1 MAKKEV
7 ATDLWV
13 HDLLKEAEIEL
24 DAQGSTIKEIDEA
37 LKTASKRG
45 TGKVGFPEYVGVV
58 KDFLLVIEDKAS
70 LQNHIKRNNDKLISL
85 ETKDVTDYAVN
96 GAYFYAKH
104 LSQNTNYKKIFAFGI
119 SGTEKKH
126 KITPLFIND
135 RGDLFELEDVESFI
149 SFNEKNIDE
158 YYLKDV
164 LKESTDT
171 EKELEEILSDAKDL
185 HEQLRNYGN
194 MKDEEKPIVVS
205 GILLALRER
214 DNGNFSI
221 DSLVGD
227 TQITDGQK
235 IYQAIE
241 SSFLRTDLSPQTK
254 IDKIKSQFS
263 IIKDSTKLNEINKT
277 LKKTPLRQFT
287 EFLDEHL
294 YKSIKYTKSAE
305 DYLGRLYG
313 EFMRYSGGSGQTLG
327 IVLTPRHITELFCD
341 LLELKTTDRIFDPCC
356 GTGGFLVAA
365 LHTML
370 SKTENENEKLNI
382 RKNQLYGIE
391 LRPDMFTVAT
401 TNMILRGDGKSN
413 LHCDDFLMKNP
424 KQMQTDFRATVGML
438 NPPYSQGTKNDPDLY
453 EISFTEHLLDSL
465 LPNSKCAV
473 IVPQSSMTGKTNE
486 EKSIKEN
493 ILKHHTLEGVIMLQ
507 KDTFYGIG
515 VIPCIAVFT
524 SGQPH
529 PKDKICKFINFE
541 DDGYKVSPHI
551 GLLETEAA
559 KDKKQ
564 HLLDVWFDRLEA
576 ENKFCVKTTINAEDE
591 WLHSFYYFNDEIP
604 TQEDFEKTVGDYL
617 TFEFSMIMQG
627 RKYLFEE
634 SSEDVKKNFKEELE
648 SREWREFFISGNE
661 GVFKIE
667 STSSGIDKNKLNLQG
682 GNIPYITR
690 SDVANGINLFLSEKQ
705 QSKYKIDSGN
715 CITVGLDTQTVF
727 YQPYSFFTGQN
738 IQVLSYENCTKENA
752 LFISKLIQLQM
763 VKFNWGGNGAT
774 LGRLSRTKIL
784 LPVTASGEI
793 DYEFME
799 SFIQKLENTKL
810 DEYKEYA
817 KKRVNEILFSQ
828 KIENAKL
835 EEKNWKPFLIG
846 EIFNKF
852 VQGKSKGLNHLNEKN
867 GEIPYLGATNRN
879 NGVLTFVNEETSMLQ
894 RGNCMCFIRNGQGS
908 VGYSVYKREP
918 FISTSDNTFAYA
930 DWLNCFTGNFI
941 VTSSDMIRSKY
952 SFGYKRNNE
961 RLIKDKIMLPTTPA
975 GEPDY
980 LYMES
985 YIKEIMLRK
994 YNEYLNYKK
1003 VDSDAYQNHREEYL
1017 MVAEN
1022 EGLA

>member
-70 LQNHIKRNNDKLISL
+70 LQNHIKRNDDKLISL

-171 EKELEEILSDAKDL
+171 EKELEEILSDAKEL
-185 HEQLRNYGN
+185 HEHLRNYGN
-194 MKDEEKPIVVS
+194 MKDEEKPLVVS

-214 DNGNFSI
+214 DNGNFNI
-221 DSLVGD
+221 ENLNGDSF
-227 TQITDGQK
+227 ITDGQK

-241 SSFLRTDLSPQTK
+241 SSFKRTDLSPVTK
-254 IDKIKSQFS
+254 IDKILSQFTV
-263 IIKDSTKLNEINKT
+263 IKDSMKLNEINKT
-277 LKKTPLRQFT
+277 LKKTPLRFFT

-305 DYLGRLYG
+305 DYLGRFYG

-370 SKTENENEKLNI
+370 SKTENESEKLNI

-424 KQMQTDFRATVGML
+424 KQLQTDFRATVGML
-438 NPPYSQGTKNDPDLY
+438 NPPYSQGSKDDPDLY

-541 DDGYKVSPHI
+541 DDGYKVAPHI
-551 GLLETEAA
+551 GLLETEAV

-576 ENKFCVKTTINAEDE
+576 ENKFCVKTTVSAEDE

-634 SSEDVKKNFKEELE
+634 DSEDVKKNFKDELE
-648 SREWREFFISGNE
+648 NREWREFFISGNE

-667 STSSGIDKNKLNLQG
+667 STSSGIDKNKLNLQS

-690 SDVANGINLFLSEKQ
+690 SDIANGINLFLTEQQ

-715 CITVGLDTQTVF
+715 CITIGLDTQTVF
-727 YQPYSFFTGQN
+727 YQPHSFFTGQN
-738 IQVLSYENCTKENA
+738 IQVLNYKNCTKENA

-774 LGRLSRTKIL
+774 LSRLSRTKIL
-784 LPVTASGEI
+784 LPVTTSGEI
-793 DYEFME
+793 DYDFME
-799 SFIQKLENTKL
+799 SFIQKLENAKL
-810 DEYKEYA
+810 DKYKEYA
-817 KKRVNEILFSQ
+817 NKRVNEILFSK
-828 KIENAKL
+828 KIENVKL
-835 EEKNWKPFLIG
+835 EEKNWKEFRLNTIFSFEKGNQNKMNTLEKGNIPLISAKKINNG
-846 EIFNKF
+846 YKTF
-852 VQGKSKGLNHLNEKN
+852 VKENSKKLFKGNCISLNCDGDGGAGLAFYQPTNMAVDSHVKVLYSNEKLSKY
-867 GEIPYLGATNRN
+867 EL
-879 NGVLTFVNEETSMLQ
+879 LFLSL
-894 RGNCMCFIRNGQGS
+894 C
-908 VGYSVYKREP
+908 
-918 FISTSDNTFAYA
+918 ISTQSD
-930 DWLNCFTGNFI
+930 
-941 VTSSDMIRSKY
+941 R
-952 SFGYKRNNE
+952 FGHAHSITEE
-961 RLIKDKIMLPTTPA
+961 RLNSYKIILPTTPS

-980 LYMES
+980 LYMEN
-985 YIKEIMLRK
+985 YIKRIMLKK
-994 YNEYLNYKK
+994 YSEYLDFKEKTNY
-1003 VDSDAYQNHREEYL
+1003 SLNPNSGL
-1017 MVAEN
+1017 LNVAQSR
-1022 EGLA
+1022 

>member
-7 ATDLWV
+7 STDLWV
-13 HDLLKEAEIEL
+13 HDLLKEAGIEL
-24 DAQGSTIKEIDEA
+24 DAQGSSIKEIDEA
-37 LKTASKRG
+37 LKSASKRG
-45 TGKVGFPEYVGVV
+45 TGKAGFPEYVGVV

-70 LQNHIKRNNDKLISL
+70 LKNHIKRDADNLISL

-96 GAYFYAKH
+96 GAYFYARH
-104 LSQNTNYKKIFAFGI
+104 LSQNTLYKKIFAFGI

-171 EKELEEILSDAKDL
+171 EKELEEILADAKEL
-185 HEQLRNYGN
+185 HEHLRNYGN
-194 MKDEEKPIVVS
+194 MKDEEKPLVVS

-221 DSLVGD
+221 DTLIGD

-241 SSFLRTDLSPQTK
+241 SSFKRTDLSPVTK
-254 IDKIKSQFS
+254 IDKILSQFTV
-263 IIKDSTKLNEINKT
+263 IKDSMKLNEINKT
-277 LKKTPLRQFT
+277 LKKTPLRFFT

-305 DYLGRLYG
+305 DYLGRFYG

-370 SKTENENEKLNI
+370 SKTENESEKLNI

-424 KQMQTDFRATVGML
+424 KQLQTEFRATVGML
-438 NPPYSQGTKNDPDLY
+438 NPPYSQGTKNDSDLY

-486 EKSIKEN
+486 EKSIKES

-541 DDGYKVSPHI
+541 DDGYKVAPHI

-564 HLLDVWFDRLEA
+564 HLLDVWFDRIEA
-576 ENKFCVKTTINAEDE
+576 ENKFCVKTTVTYEDE

-604 TQEDFEKTVGDYL
+604 AQEDFEKTVGDYL

-634 SSEDVKKNFKEELE
+634 DSETDVKKNFKDELE
-648 SREWREFFISGNE
+648 NREWREFKISE
-661 GVFKIE
+661 VFETEKVYGFPLEKYTDGFFPYI
-667 STSSGIDKNKLNLQG
+667 STSGINNGLIHFVDCNKNEITKNNCISVDPIKGKTFFHKYSFCGRGFSGASINILRNEILNSCIGLFYCSTIENTALNKASYGNLFNG
-682 GNIPYITR
+682 SR
-690 SDVANGINLFLSEKQ
+690 LKNGI
-705 QSKYKIDSGN
+705 
-715 CITVGLDTQTVF
+715 
-727 YQPYSFFTGQN
+727 
-738 IQVLSYENCTKENA
+738 
-752 LFISKLIQLQM
+752 
-763 VKFNWGGNGAT
+763 
-774 LGRLSRTKIL
+774 IL
-784 LPVTASGEI
+784 LPVTSAGEI

-799 SFIQKLENTKL
+799 SYIQKLENAKL
-810 DEYKEYA
+810 DEYKKYA
-817 KKRVNEILFSQ
+817 KKRINEILFSQ
-828 KIENAKL
+828 KVESVKL
-835 EEKNWKPFLIG
+835 EEKNWKVFKIKDLFESI
-846 EIFNKF
+846 
-852 VQGKSKGLNHLNEKN
+852 QRGKRLTKENQ
-867 GEIPYLGATNRN
+867 IPGTVPYISSSAMN
-879 NGVLTFVNEETSMLQ
+879 NGVDNYISNKNKVRRFS
-894 RGNCMCFIRNGQGS
+894 NCLSLANSGS
-908 VGYSVYKREP
+908 VGSCFYEP
-918 FISTSDNTFAYA
+918 FEFIASDHITHLKNKDRNKYSYLFEATMLNRLSEKYNFNREINDDRISTEV
-930 DWLNCFTGNFI
+930 I
-941 VTSSDMIRSKY
+941 I
-952 SFGYKRNNE
+952 
-961 RLIKDKIMLPTTPA
+961 LPATPS

-980 LYMES
+980 LFMEN
-985 YIKEIMLRK
+985 YIRKIMLEK
-994 YNEYLNYKK
+994 YSEYLAFKK
-1003 VDSDAYQNHREEYL
+1003 EPVYSINPNTGSLIAADSLQ
-1017 MVAEN
+1017 
-1022 EGLA
+1022 

>member
-7 ATDLWV
+7 STDLWV
-13 HDLLKEAEIEL
+13 HDLLKEAGIEL
-24 DAQGSTIKEIDEA
+24 DAQGSSIKEIDEA
-37 LKTASKRG
+37 LKSASKRG
-45 TGKVGFPEYVGVV
+45 TGKAGFPEYVGVV

-70 LQNHIKRNNDKLISL
+70 LKNHIKRDADNLISL

-96 GAYFYAKH
+96 GAYFYARH
-104 LSQNTNYKKIFAFGI
+104 LSQNTLYKKIFAFGI

-171 EKELEEILSDAKDL
+171 EKELEEILSDAKEL
-185 HEQLRNYGN
+185 HEHLRNYGN
-194 MKDEEKPIVVS
+194 MKDEEKPLVVS

-221 DSLVGD
+221 DTLVGD

-241 SSFLRTDLSPQTK
+241 SSFKRTDLSPVTK
-254 IDKIKSQFS
+254 IDKILSQFTV
-263 IIKDSTKLNEINKT
+263 IKDSMKLNEINKT
-277 LKKTPLRQFT
+277 LKKTPLHFFT

-305 DYLGRLYG
+305 DYLGRFYG

-370 SKTENENEKLNI
+370 SKTENESEKLNI

-424 KQMQTDFRATVGML
+424 KQLQTEFRATVGML
-438 NPPYSQGTKNDPDLY
+438 NPPYSQGTKNDSDLY

-541 DDGYKVSPHI
+541 DDGYKVAPHI

-564 HLLDVWFDRLEA
+564 HLLDVWFDRIEA
-576 ENKFCVKTTINAEDE
+576 ENKFCVKTTVTHEDE

-604 TQEDFEKTVGDYL
+604 AQEDFEKTVGDYL

-634 SSEDVKKNFKEELE
+634 DSETDVKKNFKDELE
-648 SREWREFFISGNE
+648 NREWREFKISEVFETERYKDKIQIPTGSLARKNDLISGN
-661 GVFKIE
+661 V
-667 STSSGIDKNKLNLQG
+667 
-682 GNIPYITR
+682 PR
-690 SDVANGINLFLSEKQ
+690 
-705 QSKYKIDSGN
+705 
-715 CITVGLDTQTVF
+715 ITVT
-727 YQPYSFFTGQN
+727 
-738 IQVLSYENCTKENA
+738 
-752 LFISKLIQLQM
+752 SK
-763 VKFNWGGNGAT
+763 
-774 LGRLSRTKIL
+774 
-784 LPVTASGEI
+784 
-793 DYEFME
+793 
-799 SFIQKLENTKL
+799 
-810 DEYKEYA
+810 
-817 KKRVNEILFSQ
+817 
-828 KIENAKL
+828 
-835 EEKNWKPFLIG
+835 
-846 EIFNKF
+846 
-852 VQGKSKGLNHLNEKN
+852 
-867 GEIPYLGATNRN
+867 N
-879 NGVLTFVNEETSMLQ
+879 NGVDNFWNTENINV
-894 RGNCMCFIRNGQGS
+894 RNH
-908 VGYSVYKREP
+908 KN
-918 FISTSDNTFAYA
+918 FISMSF
-930 DWLNCFTGNFI
+930 LGNAF
-941 VTSSDMIRSKY
+941 Y
-952 SFGYKRNNE
+952 HP
-961 RLIKDKIMLPTTPA
+961 IKLLLT
-975 GEPDY
+975 
-980 LYMES
+980 
-985 YIKEIMLRK
+985 
-994 YNEYLNYKK
+994 
-1003 VDSDAYQNHREEYL
+1003 
-1017 MVAEN
+1017 
-1022 EGLA
+1022 

>member
-58 KDFLLVIEDKAS
+58 KDFLLVIEDKAN
-70 LQNHIKRNNDKLISL
+70 LKNHIKRNDDKLISL

-126 KITPLFIND
+126 KITPFFIND

-171 EKELEEILSDAKDL
+171 EKELEEILSDAKEL
-185 HEQLRNYGN
+185 HEHLRNYGN
-194 MKDEEKPIVVS
+194 MKDEEKPLVVS

-214 DNGNFSI
+214 DNGNFNI
-221 DSLVGD
+221 ENLNGDSF
-227 TQITDGQK
+227 ITDGQK

-241 SSFLRTDLSPQTK
+241 SSFRRTDLSPVTK
-254 IDKIKSQFS
+254 IDKILSQFTV
-263 IIKDSTKLNEINKT
+263 IKDSMKLNEINKN
-277 LKKTPLRQFT
+277 LKKTPLRFFT

-305 DYLGRLYG
+305 DYLGRFYG

-370 SKTENENEKLNI
+370 SKTENESEKLNI

-424 KQMQTDFRATVGML
+424 KQLQTDFRATVGML

-541 DDGYKVSPHI
+541 DDGYKVAPHI

-559 KDKKQ
+559 KDRKQ
-564 HLLDVWFDRLEA
+564 HLLDVWFDRIEA
-576 ENKFCVKTTINAEDE
+576 ENKFCVKTTVTAEDE

-634 SSEDVKKNFKEELE
+634 DSEDVKKNFKDELE
-648 SREWREFFISGNE
+648 NREWREFKIVDVLGKSKNSKPYHLENLLRDEKTGYPYVSRTSSNNGYQCFVTADKEYLLNPSECISFGAENAEYFYQPKEYVSGNKLYYYKKE
-661 GVFKIE
+661 E
-667 STSSGIDKNKLNLQG
+667 YKNHLLKFFVICLNKAIQNCGFGYGMGLTG
-682 GNIPYITR
+682 TR
-690 SDVANGINLFLSEKQ
+690 SDK
-705 QSKYKIDSGN
+705 
-715 CITVGLDTQTVF
+715 
-727 YQPYSFFTGQN
+727 
-738 IQVLSYENCTKENA
+738 
-752 LFISKLIQLQM
+752 
-763 VKFNWGGNGAT
+763 
-774 LGRLSRTKIL
+774 RTFL
-784 LPVTASGEI
+784 LPVTSSGEI

-799 SFIQKLENTKL
+799 SFIQKLENAKL

-817 KKRVNEILFSQ
+817 KKRVNEILFSK
-828 KIENAKL
+828 KIETVKL
-835 EEKNWKPFLIG
+835 EEKNWKVFKIKDLFTSI
-846 EIFNKF
+846 
-852 VQGKSKGLNHLNEKN
+852 QRGKRLTKENQIEGKV
-867 GEIPYLGATNRN
+867 PYVSSSAMN
-879 NGVLTFVNEETSMLQ
+879 NGVDNYISNENKVRRFS
-894 RGNCMCFIRNGQGS
+894 NCLSLANSGS
-908 VGYSVYKREP
+908 VGSCFYEP
-918 FISTSDNTFAYA
+918 FDFVASDHITHLKNEDRNKFSYLFQATMLNRLSEKYNFNREINDDRISTEV
-930 DWLNCFTGNFI
+930 I
-941 VTSSDMIRSKY
+941 I
-952 SFGYKRNNE
+952 
-961 RLIKDKIMLPTTPA
+961 LPTTPSDK
-975 GEPDY
+975 PDY
-980 LYMES
+980 LYMEN

-994 YNEYLNYKK
+994 YNEYLNFKKLDSEIYQSYK
-1003 VDSDAYQNHREEYL
+1003 EEYL
-1017 MVAEN
+1017 MVAEKK
-1022 EGLA
+1022 

>member
-13 HDLLKEAEIEL
+13 HDLLKEADIEL
-24 DAQGSTIKEIDEA
+24 DAQGSSIKEIDEA

-70 LQNHIKRNNDKLISL
+70 LQNHIKRNDDKLISL

-126 KITPLFIND
+126 KITPIFIND

-171 EKELEEILSDAKDL
+171 EKELEEILADAKDL
-185 HEQLRNYGN
+185 HEHLRNYGN
-194 MKDEEKPIVVS
+194 MKDEEKPLVVS

-214 DNGNFSI
+214 DNGNFNI
-221 DSLVGD
+221 ENLNGDSF
-227 TQITDGQK
+227 ITDGQK

-241 SSFLRTDLSPQTK
+241 SSFRRTDLSPVTK
-254 IDKIKSQFS
+254 IDKILSQFTV
-263 IIKDSTKLNEINKT
+263 IKDSMKLNEVHKN
-277 LKKTPLRQFT
+277 LKKTPLRFFT

-305 DYLGRLYG
+305 DYLGRFYG

-365 LHTML
+365 LHSML

-382 RKNQLYGIE
+382 RKNQLFGIE

-424 KQMQTDFRATVGML
+424 KQLQTEFRATVGML

-486 EKSIKEN
+486 EKAIKEN

-529 PKDKICKFINFE
+529 PKEKVCKFINFE
-541 DDGYKVSPHI
+541 DDGYKVSPHV

-564 HLLDVWFDRLEA
+564 HLLDVWFDRIDA
-576 ENKFCVKTTINAEDE
+576 DNKFCVKTTVTHEDE

-634 SSEDVKKNFKEELE
+634 DSESIKKNFKDELE
-648 SREWREFFISGNE
+648 NHVWKE
-661 GVFKIE
+661 FKISE
-667 STSSGIDKNKLNLQG
+667 VLGKSINSKPYHLEYLDKDEKDGIPYVSRTSLNNGYQTFVSNIFNYSLNPANCISFGAENAEYFYQPKEYVAGNKLYYYKKEEFNSLLLKYFVVCLNQSLKNAG
-682 GNIPYITR
+682 FGYGMGLTGTR
-690 SDVANGINLFLSEKQ
+690 SDKR
-705 QSKYKIDSGN
+705 KI
-715 CITVGLDTQTVF
+715 
-727 YQPYSFFTGQN
+727 
-738 IQVLSYENCTKENA
+738 
-752 LFISKLIQLQM
+752 M
-763 VKFNWGGNGAT
+763 
-774 LGRLSRTKIL
+774 
-784 LPVTASGEI
+784 LPVNLLGEI
-793 DYEFME
+793 DYDFME
-799 SFIQKLENTKL
+799 SFIQKLEKEKL
-810 DEYKEYA
+810 SEYKEYA
-817 KKRVNEILFSQ
+817 KKQVNEIIFS
-828 KIENAKL
+828 KRDFTVKVEEKEWKATKL
-835 EEKNWKPFLIG
+835 EDIFEIKPGVRLTSSSMHPGNRPFIGASDSNNGITNFVSNTNKSLDKNVLGVNYNGSVVENFYHSY
-846 EIFNKF
+846 ECIFSDDVKRFHLKKWNNNKF
-852 VQGKSKGLNHLNEKN
+852 SLLFMKTLILQQKNKFLYAYKFNEKRMKSQN
-867 GEIPYLGATNRN
+867 I
-879 NGVLTFVNEETSMLQ
+879 
-894 RGNCMCFIRNGQGS
+894 I
-908 VGYSVYKREP
+908 
-918 FISTSDNTFAYA
+918 
-930 DWLNCFTGNFI
+930 
-941 VTSSDMIRSKY
+941 
-952 SFGYKRNNE
+952 
-961 RLIKDKIMLPTTPA
+961 LPTTPS

-980 LYMES
+980 LYMEN

-994 YNEYLNYKK
+994 YNEYLEFKNLGSNEYKDTQEK
-1003 VDSDAYQNHREEYL
+1003 CLN
-1017 MVAEN
+1017 VAE
-1022 EGLA
+1022 